1 MCAQQI
7 GQTEEEKRNMHCVQ
21 IGQEIGAGL
30 RGYNQARYNRP
41 LRLQTCVLRLLSSEE
56 EEPRV
61 RQAGAPTLCE
71 Q

>member
-1 MCAQQI
+1 
-7 GQTEEEKRNMHCVQ
+7 MHCVQ

-61 RQAGAPTLCE
+61 RQAGVPTLCE